1 MAGDGSKTAAQKY
14 NVRAIPTMMAVDRDG
29 KILGVAAQI
38 DANIYTV
45 FGGLH
50 LVDVSDQDVVRIVDN
65 FSNKWRIQRVAAGHC
80 AGEFARSE
88 LATSPGRV
96 VASSKSWLVH
106 RSVDRRAALLPV
118 SAAIV

>member
-1 MAGDGSKTAAQKY
+1 MVVGCSHPG
-14 NVRAIPTMMAVDRDG
+14 IE

-80 AGEFARSE
+80 AGEFAQNE
-88 LATSPGRV
+88 FARV
-96 VASSKSWLVH
+96 YGARHDHSGLGEVI
-106 RSVDRRAALLPV
+106 ALPQ
-118 SAAIV
+118 